1 MFGRSKKMEA
11 IVVNQY
17 EDFEEFLLAALKL
30 AENKHQSLIQNRTLM
45 NNIEMAL
52 HEGWEYFVSIT
63 SVIDRPEM
71 TEKVYS
77 MLASNTWLARITLG
91 LGAITPLGGSGLVM
105 NLQKHREIPVAIRN
119 VGLMYKD
126 KFDSHKGEQNYLD
139 ELKGE
144 VSMKIVRSM
153 EIERNKY

>member
-1 MFGRSKKMEA
+1 M
-11 IVVNQY
+11 NQY
-17 EDFEEFLLAALKL
+17 EDFHAFMLSVMNLSEKKHPNSFQDKEVMKNVKL
-30 AENKHQSLIQNRTLM
+30 ALG
-45 NNIEMAL
+45 
-52 HEGWEYFVSIT
+52 EGWEYFVSIT
-63 SVIDRPEM
+63 SAIDHPKM
-71 TEKVYS
+71 TEKEYS

-126 KFDSHKGEQNYLD
+126 QFDSHKGEQNYLD
-139 ELKGE
+139 DLKGE
-144 VSMKIVRSM
+144 VSMKIVRLM